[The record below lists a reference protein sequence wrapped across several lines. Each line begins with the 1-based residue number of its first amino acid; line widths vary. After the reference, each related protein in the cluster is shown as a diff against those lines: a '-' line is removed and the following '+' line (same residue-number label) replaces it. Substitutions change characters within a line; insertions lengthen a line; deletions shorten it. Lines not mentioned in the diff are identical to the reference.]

1 MLSLF
6 IEEFSLRLFVS
17 HFEKEFQSREE
28 NEEEGEGEE
37 EKSISNDFHST
48 ESFLSRQ
55 WDKSF
60 DERIWKDTFLSFIID
75 VTRRSEV
82 SKTSQEFSSSNFSQ
96 VEHSSIGSSFGK

>member
-6 IEEFSLRLFVS
+6 IEEFSLRFFVS
-17 HFEKEFQSREE
+17 HFEKEFQLRE
-28 NEEEGEGEE
+28 EEEGHEE
-37 EKSISNDFHST
+37 EKSISTDFHSK

-60 DERIWKDTFLSFIID
+60 DEHIWKDTFLSFIID